1 MGILEKQ
8 MANLLSRRWWVLLL
22 RGLIAIA
29 FSILLWL
36 QPVISIAVLVLLF
49 GAYALSDGILGIWIA
64 IAGRK
69 EYEDWWTFL
78 LWGIISVIVG
88 ILTFIKPGI
97 TALMLL
103 FYIAIWAITTGI
115 LEIEAAIRLRKE
127 IKGEWLLFLGGLISM
142 AFGILLMV
150 RPLEGALAVFW
161 FIGTYTLIFGI
172 ILVILALKTRSFGK
186 QLGQI

>member
-29 FSILLWL
+29 YSVLLWL
-36 QPVISIAVLVLLF
+36 QPALSIAVLVLFF
-49 GAYALSDGILGIWIA
+49 GAYALVDGILEIWLA

-78 LWGIISVIVG
+78 LPGIISSIVG
-88 ILTFIKPGI
+88 ILTFIIPGI

-103 FYIAIWAITTGI
+103 FYIAIWAVTTGI

-127 IKGEWLLFLGGLISM
+127 IKGEWLLFLGGLISL
-142 AFGILLMV
+142 AFGIFIV
-150 RPLEGALAVFW
+150 ARPLEGALAVLW
-161 FIGTYTLIFGI
+161 NIETYALIFGI
-172 ILVILALKTRSFGK
+172 ILVILAFKTRSFGK
-186 QLGQI
+186 QLERV